1 MVRKSSK
8 PKNNKKELTGRLD
21 RPKGEKRMTTRE
33 ILNNIEIQ
41 VEYVLVYY
49 DSEKEQRFKLEECPF
64 SHSIEIKY
72 MYIENGTLFFELDEW
87 E

>member
-1 MVRKSSK
+1 
-8 PKNNKKELTGRLD
+8 
-21 RPKGEKRMTTRE
+21 MTTSE
-33 ILNNIEIQ
+33 ILNNIDIQ

-64 SHSIEIKY
+64 SHSIKINY

-87 E
+87 HLFSDPIIQNRNIDFLNPQKI